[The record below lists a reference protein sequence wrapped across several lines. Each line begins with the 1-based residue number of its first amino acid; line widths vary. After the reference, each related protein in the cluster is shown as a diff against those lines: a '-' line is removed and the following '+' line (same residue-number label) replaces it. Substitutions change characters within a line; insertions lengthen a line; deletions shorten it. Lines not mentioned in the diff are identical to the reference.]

1 MQNFRGQIRCIM
13 GNVEVAYITFFEKAS
28 LPSSMT
34 MHDSHNVCFRLF
46 MRFFPKRGQ
55 FDPYYTT

>member
-1 MQNFRGQIRCIM
+1 M

-34 MHDSHNVCFRLF
+34 MHDSHNVCFPLF
-46 MRFFPKRGQ
+46 IRFFPKPGQ
-55 FDPYYTT
+55 FDP